1 MASIGENAYN
11 QGRVGGQPEY
21 GSPYNTGRIGD
32 QEVYRKKDGRGHRP
46 NSNNHG
52 RVGDRKP
59 YPGMPPGGYGRAP
72 GSLDA
77 QGPGSKP
84 MALHS
89 EYAMGEG
96 SDSKS
101 YGSQD
106 VIFYI
111 LRCDGDRPSDLPE
124 DPEPNYVWSE
134 SQGGMVPIEPGGSS
148 GPNAD
153 SGSVQSGANQI
164 AAGRSVQELGEP
176 QGGPMAPMSG
186 FDIEESE
193 PLGSWSQNAAFD
205 VDVTTAVRNALRTV
219 PGLGS
224 DVVVKGLASSERMFN
239 RMLLNGFVPLNELQQ
254 TRTERQILDTFDRPT
269 TTDLAFLLARETDGI
284 TKMEDV
290 VKAINNGEI
299 GAVSSKSRAHQERIS
314 PYTRR
319 RR

>member
-1 MASIGENAYN
+1 M
-11 QGRVGGQPEY
+11 GG
-21 GSPYNTGRIGD
+21 
-32 QEVYRKKDGRGHRP
+32 
-46 NSNNHG
+46 
-52 RVGDRKP
+52 
-59 YPGMPPGGYGRAP
+59 
-72 GSLDA
+72 
-77 QGPGSKP
+77 
-84 MALHS
+84 
-89 EYAMGEG
+89 G
-96 SDSKS
+96 SDSKA

-111 LRCDGDRPSDLPE
+111 LRCDGDKPSDLPE
-124 DPEPNYVWSE
+124 DPSYKEATGSPGSSGRSAAGRSLPV
-134 SQGGMVPIEPGGSS
+134 EPGGSS

-164 AAGRSVQELGEP
+164 ASGRAVQELGEP

-239 RMLLNGFVPLNELQQ
+239 RMLLNGFVPLNDLQQ